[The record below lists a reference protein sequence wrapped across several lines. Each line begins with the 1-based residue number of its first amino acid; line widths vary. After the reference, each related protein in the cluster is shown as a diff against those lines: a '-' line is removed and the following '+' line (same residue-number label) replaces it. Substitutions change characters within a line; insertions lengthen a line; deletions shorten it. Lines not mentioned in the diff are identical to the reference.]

1 MPPTTRDVEDLVT
14 ALFTV
19 ADGLRRARRRIPD
32 AAALSVLQMLTWAE
46 RHHPGRPV
54 HPSDLATALDV
65 HRSAVTRHLQAL
77 ERSGH
82 ITLTADQADGR
93 SWVVSLTGSGRA
105 EVDRLTRV
113 GLDRFATV
121 VADWDAADVQTLAR
135 LLTRFARS
143 QAEVAQRDPAP
154 VRARRPRS

>member
-1 MPPTTRDVEDLVT
+1 M
-14 ALFTV
+14 
-19 ADGLRRARRRIPD
+19 
-32 AAALSVLQMLTWAE
+32 
-46 RHHPGRPV
+46 
-54 HPSDLATALDV
+54 
-65 HRSAVTRHLQAL
+65 
-77 ERSGH
+77 
-82 ITLTADQADGR
+82 
-93 SWVVSLTGSGRA
+93 VSLTGSGRA